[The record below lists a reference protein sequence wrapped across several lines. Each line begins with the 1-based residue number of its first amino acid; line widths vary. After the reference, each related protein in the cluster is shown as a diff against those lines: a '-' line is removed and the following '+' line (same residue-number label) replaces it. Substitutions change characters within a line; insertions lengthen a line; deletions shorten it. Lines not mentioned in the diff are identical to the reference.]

1 MIQWLFP
8 GKIRFLYHFSVET
21 IKINSSLFSEDYDPA
36 MTEYHHLLS
45 EADIDMD
52 SRLRSGSKL
61 LDFFLKTVF
70 DQSKAEKKYKPI
82 TTCYWI
88 QRRQDGV

>member
-8 GKIRFLYHFSVET
+8 GKIRFLLHLSVVA
-21 IKINSSLFSEDYDPA
+21 IKINSSLEDYDPA

-61 LDFFLKTVF
+61 LDF
-70 DQSKAEKKYKPI
+70 
-82 TTCYWI
+82 
-88 QRRQDGV
+88 